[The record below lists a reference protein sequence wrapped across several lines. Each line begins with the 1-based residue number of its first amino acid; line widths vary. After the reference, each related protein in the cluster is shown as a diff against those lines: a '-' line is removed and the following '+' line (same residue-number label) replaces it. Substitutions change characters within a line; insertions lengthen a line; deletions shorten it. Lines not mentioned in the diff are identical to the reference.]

1 MCLDAAFPPPLA
13 GEGLARRGK
22 RRSRRWGEGGP
33 LGRGERLPE
42 RSPPSRSDAVAA
54 PPPQGGGR
62 ATARRC
68 GRLTFAPRTAIA
80 RVKIPFD
87 PGPSKDRMNDLLLTI
102 RRTLVPIHK
111 EGYPFILIG
120 IVLTVLAGTVSQ
132 FFGWVFLILT
142 LWVCYFFRDPE
153 RVTPLGDGLVVSPA
167 DGRVNLISTVLP
179 PPELDLP
186 PVPMTRVSV
195 FMNVFDCHVNRV
207 PVTGKI
213 GQIHY
218 TPGLFLNAEL
228 DKASEDNERNGMVM
242 ETLHGGQALRIGVV
256 QIAGLVARR
265 IVGFVSAG
273 DQLSVGERFGLIRFG
288 SRVDVYLPVGTRVL
302 VGLGQKAVAGETVL
316 ADLGGGPE
324 RSFRRI

>member
-1 MCLDAAFPPPLA
+1 LF
-13 GEGLARRGK
+13 E
-22 RRSRRWGEGGP
+22 
-33 LGRGERLPE
+33 
-42 RSPPSRSDAVAA
+42 
-54 PPPQGGGR
+54 
-62 ATARRC
+62 
-68 GRLTFAPRTAIA
+68 
-80 RVKIPFD
+80 
-87 PGPSKDRMNDLLLTI
+87 TI

-120 IVLTVLAGTVSQ
+120 IVLTVLLGYFAQ
-132 FFGWVFLILT
+132 AFFWIFLILT

-153 RVTPLGDGLVVSPA
+153 RVVPSVDGLVIAPA

-179 PPELDLP
+179 PPELDLSHE
-186 PVPMTRVSV
+186 PMLRISV

-207 PVTGKI
+207 PVAGRI

-228 DKASEDNERNGMVM
+228 DKASDDNERNGLVI
-242 ETLHGGQALRIGVV
+242 ETSHKGVPLRVGVV

-273 DQLSVGERFGLIRFG
+273 DTLQTGERFGLIRFG
-288 SRVDVYLPVGTRVL
+288 SRVDVYLPTTARVL
-302 VGLGQKAVAGETVL
+302 VGLGQKSVAGETVL

-324 RSFRRI
+324 RAFRRI